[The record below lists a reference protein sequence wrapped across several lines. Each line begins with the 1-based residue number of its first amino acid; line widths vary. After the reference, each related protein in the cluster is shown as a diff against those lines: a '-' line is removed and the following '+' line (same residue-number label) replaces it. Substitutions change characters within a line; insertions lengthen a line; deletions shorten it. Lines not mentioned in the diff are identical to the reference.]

1 MPPSEPQPTLPD
13 STRRGESM
21 KSSDRTAAP
30 DRRRELHDPLE
41 TAFAD
46 LVARDE
52 WTRMLAVAAR
62 FHHYSPANVVL
73 IVCQRPDAT
82 RVAGYR
88 AWQAVGRQ
96 VRRGERGIAILAPCT
111 YAARADDE
119 SEPTGDDT
127 RRVLRGFKVAHVF
140 DLAQTE
146 GDPLPD
152 VRPALLDGDA
162 PAGLWDALAAQ
173 VTAAGFTL
181 ERGDCRPAN
190 GRTDHAARTVTV
202 RDDVSAAQAA
212 KTLAHE
218 LAHVLLHDGTE
229 YALGCRGLVEVEA
242 ESVAYV
248 VATAWGMPSDAYT
261 LPYVAHWADGNINAI
276 KATADHVISTAHAIL
291 SAMDSTEQRS
301 PALP

>member
-1 MPPSEPQPTLPD
+1 MTTP
-13 STRRGESM
+13 
-21 KSSDRTAAP
+21 DRTAAP
-30 DRRRELHDPLE
+30 DRLREVHDQLE

-46 LVARDE
+46 LVSGDDWA
-52 WTRMLAVAAR
+52 RMLAVAAR
-62 FHHYSPANVVL
+62 FHHYSPANVLL
-73 IVCQRPDAT
+73 ILCQRPDAT

-111 YAARADDE
+111 YAVRADDE
-119 SEPTGDDT
+119 PEPACDEP

-140 DLAQTE
+140 DLAQTD
-146 GDPLPD
+146 GHPLPD
-152 VRPALLDGDA
+152 LRPALLDGDA

-173 VTAAGFTL
+173 VTAAGFAL
-181 ERGDCRPAN
+181 ERGDCWPAN

-202 RDDVSAAQAA
+202 RNDVSAAQAA

-229 YALGCRGLVEVEA
+229 YTLGCRGLVEVEA

-248 VATAWGMPSDAYT
+248 VSTASGMPTDAYT

-276 KATADHVISTAHAIL
+276 KATADRVISTAHAIL
-291 SAMDSTEQRS
+291 SAMDPTEERS
-301 PALP
+301 PALT